1 MSKKYVRD
9 FARNWTKAACAAHG
23 VEYVETINESN
34 NPTQSTW
41 CSLSFDT
48 FAVNK
53 LSFCGD
59 ILESGDII
67 ITVGSAPGLGDDAA
81 LIAIEAIAAEV
92 YKQADT
98 SGRLALVSCGSP
110 DESTP
115 NDGSPTYWLELSIGY
130 ELYSS

>member
-9 FARNWTKAACAAHG
+9 FARNWTKAACTKLG

-48 FAVNK
+48 FSTTKAT
-53 LSFCGD
+53 FCGD
-59 ILESGDII
+59 TIEQGDII
-67 ITVGSAPGLGDDAA
+67 ITIGSAPGMGDDAA
-81 LIAIEAIAAEV
+81 LIAIEAIANEV
-92 YKQADT
+92 YKQVDT

-110 DESTP
+110 DEVTP

-130 ELYSS
+130 ELFSS